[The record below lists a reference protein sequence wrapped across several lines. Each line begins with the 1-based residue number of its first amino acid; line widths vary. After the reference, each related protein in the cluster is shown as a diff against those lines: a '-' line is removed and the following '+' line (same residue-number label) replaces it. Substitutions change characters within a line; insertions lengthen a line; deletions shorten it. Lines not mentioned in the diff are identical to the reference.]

1 MVKKFKGIQ
10 FFENPRHGSVKRAQN
25 LTRDWQL
32 QNLPMKDMDPQ
43 KGVDD
48 AIGDFLKENGE
59 YLARFI
65 DFQESAQDYQT
76 IMLATTLTLRDIQ
89 VLEDEISQE
98 DWENLLE
105 ECKARIGGDANDFF
119 GKSPTASS
127 STMMEV
133 TDTADTV
140 SESST

>member
-10 FFENPRHGSVKRAQN
+10 FFEKPRHGSVKRAQN
-25 LTRDWQL
+25 VVRDWQL

-65 DFQESAQDYQT
+65 NFQESAQDYQT
-76 IMLATTLTLRDIQ
+76 VMLATTLTLRDIQ
-89 VLEDEISQE
+89 SLEDEISHE
-98 DWENLLE
+98 EWEELLGK
-105 ECKARIGGDANDFF
+105 CKDTIGGDAVDFF
-119 GKSPTASS
+119 RESPTDSS
-127 STMMEV
+127 SIMEV
-133 TDTADTV
+133 TDTATV
-140 SESST
+140 NESST

>member
-1 MVKKFKGIQ
+1 MVKKFKGIN
-10 FFENPRHGSVKRAQN
+10 FFEKPRHGSVKRAQN
-25 LTRDWQL
+25 VTRDWQL

-65 DFQESAQDYQT
+65 NFQESAQDYQT

-89 VLEDEISQE
+89 NLEDEISQE
-98 DWENLLE
+98 DWGDLLDK
-105 ECKARIGGDANDFF
+105 CKDAIGGDAVSFF
-119 GKSPTASS
+119 GRSTTDSS
-127 STMMEV
+127 LMMEV
-133 TDTADTV
+133 TDTATV
-140 SESST
+140 SESLT